1 MAEDTSP
8 TRKFAAFM
16 LREQKDK
23 PPQAALEEITLK
35 DLPPESSESVLV
47 RVAYSSLNYKDG
59 LAITG
64 RAPIVRRFPMVAG
77 IDLAGEVVQSDSDSG
92 SARFAPGD
100 QVLVNGYGL
109 SERHWG
115 GYAQFA
121 RVPDRFLLKLP
132 SGLDGFQAMAFGT
145 AGYTAALCVLALEA
159 GGVAPAQGP
168 ILVTGASG
176 GVGSVAVQLLAQRGF
191 AVTACTGSPAAET
204 RLKKW
209 GAQDIC
215 ARADLAEPGAP
226 LASERWAGVVDSVG
240 SQILANA
247 IAQTRYGGTAAVCGL
262 AAGSDLPL
270 TVLPLILRG
279 VRIQGVDSVMAPMA
293 VREQAWALLAEAAPK
308 LAFDQFAVS
317 HGLAEL
323 PRLAEQILAGE
334 LVGRVVID
342 VNKDA

>member
-23 PPQAALEEITLK
+23 PPQAALEEIALQ
-35 DLPPESSESVLV
+35 DLPAESVLV
-47 RVAYSSLNYKDG
+47 RVAYSSLNHKDG

-77 IDLAGEVVQSDSDSG
+77 IDLAGEVVQSE

-100 QVLVNGYGL
+100 HVLVNGYGL

-121 RVPDRFLLKLP
+121 RVRDSFLLKLP

-159 GGVAPAQGP
+159 GGVAPDQGP

-191 AVTACTGSPAAET
+191 AVTASSGSPEAAA

-209 GAQDIC
+209 GAQEVC
-215 ARADLAEPGAP
+215 ARAELAEPGPP

-247 IAQTRYGGTAAVCGL
+247 IAQTRYGGAVAVCGL

-308 LAFDQFAVS
+308 MAFDQFAVS
-317 HGLAEL
+317 HGLADL

-334 LVGRVVID
+334 VVGRVVID